1 MDIAGLQKA
10 IGTTADGRW
19 GPASRAALLDKFTN
33 QAAPAIS
40 DGQKQAFADRLGV
53 SLRQLAAVAEVESSG
68 GGFDKLGRPKIL
80 FERHFF
86 HRLTSGK
93 WSPMSFSLAQA
104 GGYNEDSWEKLLA
117 ACGRDPDA
125 AFSSASW
132 GRFQVMGA
140 HWSALGYSSPYALA
154 ASTVTGEAAH
164 FDLLCRFI
172 ERNNMAGAMR
182 AISADPE
189 ACRAFARGY
198 NGPKYADGR
207 YHEKLAKAMR

>member
-1 MDIAGLQKA
+1 MDIAALQKA
-10 IGTTADGRW
+10 IGTDADGRW

-33 QAAPAIS
+33 TAAPAAS
-40 DGQKQAFADRLGV
+40 DGQMQAFADRLGV
-53 SLRQLAAVAEVESSG
+53 SLRQLAAVAAVESSG

-86 HRLTSGK
+86 HRLTGGK

-104 GGYNEDSWEKLLA
+104 GGYSEDSWDKLLA

-125 AFSSASW
+125 AFSSCSW

-140 HWSALGYSSPYALA
+140 HWLSLGYSSPYALA
-154 ASTVTGEAAH
+154 QSTVTGEAAH

-172 ERNNMAGAMR
+172 ERNNLAGAMR

-189 ACRAFARGY
+189 MCRAFARSY
-198 NGPKYADGR
+198 NGPAYAKGG
-207 YHEKLAKAMR
+207 YHLKLAKAMK